1 MAHAYIAQLD
11 ALVAALTAKGFH
23 NAHADLTLR
32 DSGNSFSP
40 FSVDVDYKVKAD
52 SLTTYLHVRQL
63 NLEDGAGIDDAFEEM
78 RRKIAELP
86 TIREQEIKEFVNLME
101 RLKTSAEDLGL
112 DVDFVNPLMAIME
125 KLASNALP
133 APKG

>member
-11 ALVAALTAKGFH
+11 ALVAALTAKGFYD
-23 NAHADLTLR
+23 ASADITLR
-32 DSGNSFSP
+32 DSEGFSP
-40 FSVDVDYKVKAD
+40 FSLDLDYKVRAD
-52 SLTTYLHVRQL
+52 SGATYIRVRAYDL
-63 NLEDGAGIDDAFEEM
+63 GEGASIDAALAEAH
-78 RRKIAELP
+78 RKIAELP
-86 TIREQEIKEFVNLME
+86 TKREQEIKEFVNLME
-101 RLKTSAEDLGL
+101 RLKTNAEDLGL